1 MNSVLSEKYGEE
13 GTTTR
18 TEFNAKAQAWYLAE
32 VLKEERKRRK
42 ISQNQ
47 LAEIVGKSR
56 TYITALEKGKT
67 DMQLSTFL
75 MIAHALDLKFSLVI
89 A

>member
-13 GTTTR
+13 GTATR

-42 ISQNQ
+42 ISQSQ

-75 MIAHALDLKFSLVI
+75 MMVHALGLNFSLVI